1 MSDSGDPDTD
11 PLSILLLARS
21 LEVGG
26 AERQLVDLAKELKE
40 RGHRVRIALFYRRG
54 SLLDDAGCA
63 GIEVLDLGKRGRWD
77 TLGFLA
83 RTVAAVRRTRPDI
96 IFSILGG
103 PNIVAAVAKP
113 LAGSAGVVWTVLNS
127 DYDPSVD
134 HWLARIGYRIEA
146 ALARSPDAII
156 ANSAAGRAFALSRGF
171 PRARVAVVPNG
182 IDTNRFR
189 PDRTLRAEQRRKLG
203 LADDEIAVGVL
214 ARLNSTK
221 GYPAFLRAAAE
232 VARTEHRARFLC
244 VGSGPELDALR
255 DLAAELGIVDRV
267 IFTGELDAAAALNA
281 FDIACSP
288 SLTEGFSNAIAEA
301 MSCGLPCIVTDV
313 GDSAAIVGDGGTVV
327 PPGSPEALAAAIQAQ
342 IANLD
347 KHDPASSR
355 RRIVG
360 NFSVGTMVERTLEVF
375 RSVLR
380 AERASPA
387 SAAPPIP

>member
-1 MSDSGDPDTD
+1 
-11 PLSILLLARS
+11 
-21 LEVGG
+21 
-26 AERQLVDLAKELKE
+26 
-40 RGHRVRIALFYRRG
+40 
-54 SLLDDAGCA
+54 
-63 GIEVLDLGKRGRWD
+63 
-77 TLGFLA
+77 
-83 RTVAAVRRTRPDI
+83 
-96 IFSILGG
+96 
-103 PNIVAAVAKP
+103 
-113 LAGSAGVVWTVLNS
+113 
-127 DYDPSVD
+127 
-134 HWLARIGYRIEA
+134 
-146 ALARSPDAII
+146 
-156 ANSAAGRAFALSRGF
+156 
-171 PRARVAVVPNG
+171 
-182 IDTNRFR
+182 
-189 PDRTLRAEQRRKLG
+189 LRAEQRRKLG

-255 DLAAELGIVDRV
+255 DLAAELRITHRV

-313 GDSAAIVGDGGTVV
+313 GDSAAIVGDAGTVV

-355 RRIVG
+355 RRIVD

-380 AERASPA
+380 AER
-387 SAAPPIP
+387 